1 MDIGKDACGSLTSHA
16 ASGQTAL
23 PPGWASMEDTL
34 PESPHTFLFSLTHR
48 RGPSP
53 GTGHPL
59 GRVLA
64 GRQLAMPTS
73 VFPLP
78 LCPHLCQGFTACFS
92 PLRVRY
98 TAQPH
103 AQVWS
108 GSASGEAA
116 RVLTSASGGNPAV
129 TEACALGLAG
139 PVTSNTAALESH
151 RVCHRV
157 HSLP

>member
-1 MDIGKDACGSLTSHA
+1 MHVA
-16 ASGQTAL
+16 AL
-23 PPGWASMEDTL
+23 PHVRRLGNLPSLQAGQAWGTPSRGLLTPSYSLLPTGRGQAQGLDIPWAV
-34 PESPHTFLFSLTHR
+34 FW
-48 RGPSP
+48 
-53 GTGHPL
+53 L
-59 GRVLA
+59 GNSW
-64 GRQLAMPTS
+64 PTS

-78 LCPHLCQGFTACFS
+78 LCPHLCRGFTACFS

-98 TAQPH
+98 TAQPC

-108 GSASGEAA
+108 GSGSGEAA